1 MDSSEYLKKQASI
14 IVNLY
19 NSKNHD
25 EVIRK
30 SKILIKKYSNQ
41 IIFYNSLSLS
51 LIAKGKNEEAIIYLN
66 QALKYESNNI
76 FVLNNLGL
84 VYLNLN
90 IFDKAKF
97 YLDEALKRKPDFFD
111 ALINCG
117 NLYMNLNNSDQA
129 SAVLEK
135 AFQIAQNNFQKETS
149 LLALGNSYQ
158 QIGNFVKS
166 EKFYNEILK
175 INPKNTKADKAI
187 SLMHKYKSDKDYHL
201 VEMEKKIL
209 KIDNE
214 EDLKS
219 LYFALGKAYEDIG
232 NIDKSFQFVE
242 MGNKIQKKQ
251 INYNIEN
258 DIKSFIKIKKFF
270 SEKKLENIS
279 LTDKKMIFIVG
290 MPRSGTTLVEQ
301 IISSHSE
308 VYGAGELSYLSE
320 FFNEKIL
327 DENFLIDRNNNYQ
340 NLLLECQRFYFKKL
354 NSLDI
359 KEKFVTDKAPLNFKW
374 IGFIK
379 KAFPNSEIINCERD
393 SMDVCW
399 SNFKNSFSS
408 KSIGFSYD
416 LNDLGKY
423 YNLYDDLINFWKKLY
438 PETIY
443 NLNYQKLVD
452 SKNEEI
458 RKLIKF
464 CNLEWEED
472 CLYPEKNIKSV
483 STASLSQVRSP
494 IYKSSVK
501 NWEKFSDKLI
511 SLKTIINKS

>member
-1 MDSSEYLKKQASI
+1 
-14 IVNLY
+14 
-19 NSKNHD
+19 
-25 EVIRK
+25 
-30 SKILIKKYSNQ
+30 
-41 IIFYNSLSLS
+41 
-51 LIAKGKNEEAIIYLN
+51 
-66 QALKYESNNI
+66 
-76 FVLNNLGL
+76 
-84 VYLNLN
+84 
-90 IFDKAKF
+90 
-97 YLDEALKRKPDFFD
+97 LDEALKRKPDFFD

-393 SMDVCW
+393 
-399 SNFKNSFSS
+399 
-408 KSIGFSYD
+408 
-416 LNDLGKY
+416 
-423 YNLYDDLINFWKKLY
+423 
-438 PETIY
+438 
-443 NLNYQKLVD
+443 
-452 SKNEEI
+452 
-458 RKLIKF
+458 
-464 CNLEWEED
+464 
-472 CLYPEKNIKSV
+472 
-483 STASLSQVRSP
+483 
-494 IYKSSVK
+494 
-501 NWEKFSDKLI
+501 
-511 SLKTIINKS
+511 

>member
-201 VEMEKKIL
+201 VEMEKK
-209 KIDNE
+209 
-214 EDLKS
+214 
-219 LYFALGKAYEDIG
+219 
-232 NIDKSFQFVE
+232 
-242 MGNKIQKKQ
+242 
-251 INYNIEN
+251 
-258 DIKSFIKIKKFF
+258 
-270 SEKKLENIS
+270 
-279 LTDKKMIFIVG
+279 
-290 MPRSGTTLVEQ
+290 
-301 IISSHSE
+301 
-308 VYGAGELSYLSE
+308 
-320 FFNEKIL
+320 
-327 DENFLIDRNNNYQ
+327 
-340 NLLLECQRFYFKKL
+340 
-354 NSLDI
+354 
-359 KEKFVTDKAPLNFKW
+359 
-374 IGFIK
+374 
-379 KAFPNSEIINCERD
+379 
-393 SMDVCW
+393 
-399 SNFKNSFSS
+399 NFKN
-408 KSIGFSYD
+408 
-416 LNDLGKY
+416 
-423 YNLYDDLINFWKKLY
+423 
-438 PETIY
+438 
-443 NLNYQKLVD
+443 
-452 SKNEEI
+452 
-458 RKLIKF
+458 
-464 CNLEWEED
+464 
-472 CLYPEKNIKSV
+472 
-483 STASLSQVRSP
+483 
-494 IYKSSVK
+494 
-501 NWEKFSDKLI
+501 
-511 SLKTIINKS
+511 